1 MAISFR
7 RRLSFVLPAS
17 VFLCFAALET
27 IQINAVAD
35 TLLSMASDLSTASEP
50 RGMQP
55 TPARMTPADL
65 DYKSGN
71 CRRLLGA

>member
-1 MAISFR
+1 MPSSFR

-17 VFLCFAALET
+17 VFLCFSVLET

-35 TLLSMASDLSTASEP
+35 TILSMAWEP
-50 RGMQP
+50 QELEPTLVRI
-55 TPARMTPADL
+55 TPANL
-65 DYKSGN
+65 DYKSDN

>member
-1 MAISFR
+1 MDARMPSSFR

-17 VFLCFAALET
+17 VFLCFTMLET

-35 TLLSMASDLSTASEP
+35 TILSMAWEPQDLEP
-50 RGMQP
+50 TLVRI
-55 TPARMTPADL
+55 TPASL
-65 DYKSGN
+65 DYKSDN